1 MSSCGLVTYG
11 VAKEFAKILKPLVG
25 KSPYHICSTQDFLEQ
40 VKHMT
45 LVPGECLSSYGVSA
59 LFTLVL
65 VDTALNIVRDLLEK
79 DHTLKDR
86 TAIGLNDIIILLEFC
101 LKNTYFSFQDQ
112 FFEQGEGAA
121 IGSQVSPIVANL
133 NMEYLEQKALST
145 APHYP

>member
-1 MSSCGLVTYG
+1 MPQLLWCV
-11 VAKEFAKILKPLVG
+11 
-25 KSPYHICSTQDFLEQ
+25 SPFHIGPGRYCTKYCKGST
-40 VKHMT
+40 
-45 LVPGECLSSYGVSA
+45 G
-59 LFTLVL
+59 
-65 VDTALNIVRDLLEK
+65 K

-145 APHYP
+145 ALTTLASGTGL